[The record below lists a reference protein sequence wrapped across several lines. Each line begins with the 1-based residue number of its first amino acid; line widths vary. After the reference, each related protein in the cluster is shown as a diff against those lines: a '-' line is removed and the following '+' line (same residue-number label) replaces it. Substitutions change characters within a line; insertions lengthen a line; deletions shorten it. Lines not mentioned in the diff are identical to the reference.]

1 MKKVTALFSV
11 FIVSLFATITLS
23 AQENIDPNAPFLKDK
38 NIPKFTLNL
47 TTGKSFSNTQIP
59 KTKFTCIIIFSPDC
73 SHCQDEATELTK
85 NADKFKS
92 VFFIWNSYKEMADIK
107 AFATKYGLDK
117 QSNVVIGRDP
127 EFSIPVFFRPRMTP
141 FVALYEKGQLLKV
154 YEQGVKV
161 PELLKIIGGK

>member
-1 MKKVTALFSV
+1 MKKVTLLFSL
-11 FIVSLFATITLS
+11 FFLSLMTSMTLS
-23 AQENIDPNAPFLKDK
+23 AQSNIDPNAPFLKDK

-47 TTGKSFSNTQIP
+47 STGKNFSNTQIP
-59 KTKFTCIIIFSPDC
+59 KTRYTCIIIFSPDC

-85 NADKFKS
+85 NADKFKN
-92 VFFIWNSYKEMADIK
+92 VFFIWNSYKEMNDIK
-107 AFATKYGLDK
+107 AFAVKYGLDK
-117 QSNVVIGRDP
+117 QSNVVVGRDP

-141 FVALYEKGQLLKV
+141 FVAIYDKGQLLKV

>member
-1 MKKVTALFSV
+1 MKKVTTFFSLMTL
-11 FIVSLFATITLS
+11 SLFASMTLF
-23 AQENIDPNAPFLKDK
+23 AQANIDPNAPFLKDK

-59 KTKFTCIIIFSPDC
+59 KTKYTCIIIFSPDC
-73 SHCQDEATELTK
+73 SHCQEEAADLTK

-92 VFFIWNSYKEMADIK
+92 VFFIWNSYKEMSDIK
-107 AFATKYGLDK
+107 AFAIKYGLDK
-117 QSNVVIGRDP
+117 QSNVIVGRDP
-127 EFSIPVFFRPRMTP
+127 EFAIPVFFRPRMTP
-141 FVALYEKGQLLKV
+141 FVALYANGQLLKV

>member
-1 MKKVTALFSV
+1 MKKVTTLFSL
-11 FIVSLFATITLS
+11 FILSLFASMTLM
-23 AQENIDPNAPFLKDK
+23 AQGNIDPNAPFLKDK

-47 TTGKSFSNTQIP
+47 TTGKSFNSTQIP
-59 KTKFTCIIIFSPDC
+59 KTKYTCIIIFSPDC
-73 SHCQDEATELTK
+73 SHCQDEAAELTK

-107 AFATKYGLDK
+107 AFAIKYGLDK
-117 QSNVVIGRDP
+117 QSNVIVGRDP

-141 FVALYEKGQLLKV
+141 FVALYANGQLLKV

>member
-1 MKKVTALFSV
+1 MKKLTTLLSVCILSLLVTMT
-11 FIVSLFATITLS
+11 LFA
-23 AQENIDPNAPFLKDK
+23 QGNIDPNAPFLKDK

-47 TTGKSFSNTQIP
+47 TSGKSFNNTQIP
-59 KTKFTCIIIFSPDC
+59 KTKYTCIIIFSPDC

-85 NADKFKS
+85 NAAMFKS
-92 VFFIWNSYKEMADIK
+92 VFFIWTSYKEMADIK
-107 AFATKYGLDK
+107 VFATKYGLDK
-117 QSNVVIGRDP
+117 QSNVIVGRDP

-161 PELLKIIGGK
+161 PELLKIIESK

>member
-1 MKKVTALFSV
+1 MKKATTLFTV
-11 FIVSLFATITLS
+11 FIVSLLATMTLS
-23 AQENIDPNAPFLKDK
+23 AQGNIDPNAPFLKDK

-59 KTKFTCIIIFSPDC
+59 KTKYTCIIIFSPDC
-73 SHCQDEATELTK
+73 SHCQEEAAELTK

-117 QSNVVIGRDP
+117 QPNVIVGRDP
-127 EFSIPVFFRPRMTP
+127 EFAIPVFFRPRMTP
-141 FVALYEKGQLLKV
+141 FVALYVNGQLLKV

>member
-1 MKKVTALFSV
+1 MKKVIALFSV

>member
-1 MKKVTALFSV
+1 MKKVTTFFGLF
-11 FIVSLFATITLS
+11 ILSLLASMTLK
-23 AQENIDPNAPFLKDK
+23 AQGNIDPNAPFLKDK

-47 TTGKSFSNTQIP
+47 TTGKFFSNSQIP
-59 KTKFTCIIIFSPDC
+59 KTKYTCIIIFSPDC
-73 SHCQDEATELTK
+73 SHCQDEAAELTK

-107 AFATKYGLDK
+107 AFAIKYGLDK
-117 QSNVVIGRDP
+117 QSNVIVGRDP

-141 FVALYEKGQLLKV
+141 FVALYANGQLLKV

>member
-1 MKKVTALFSV
+1 MKKATTLLTV
-11 FIVSLFATITLS
+11 FIVSLLATMSLS
-23 AQENIDPNAPFLKDK
+23 AQGDTDSNAPFLKDK
-38 NIPKFTLNL
+38 NLPKFTLNL

-59 KTKFTCIIIFSPDC
+59 KTRFTCIIIFSPDC
-73 SHCQDEATELTK
+73 SHCQEEAAELTK

-92 VFFIWNSYKEMADIK
+92 VFFIWSSYKEMADIK

-117 QSNVVIGRDP
+117 QSNVIVGRDP

-141 FVALYEKGQLLKV
+141 FIALYDKGQFLKV

>member
-1 MKKVTALFSV
+1 MKKVTTLFSL
-11 FIVSLFATITLS
+11 IILSLFASTTLL
-23 AQENIDPNAPFLKDK
+23 AQGNIDPNAPFLKDK

-47 TTGKSFSNTQIP
+47 TTGKSFSNKQIP
-59 KTKFTCIIIFSPDC
+59 KTKYTCIIIFSPDC
-73 SHCQDEATELTK
+73 SHCQEEAAELTK

-107 AFATKYGLDK
+107 AFAIKYGLDK
-117 QSNVVIGRDP
+117 QSNVIVGRDP

-141 FVALYEKGQLLKV
+141 FVALYANGQLLKV

>member
-1 MKKVTALFSV
+1 MKKVTTLLSV
-11 FIVSLFATITLS
+11 CIVSLFASMSLL

-38 NIPKFTLNL
+38 NMPKFTLNL
-47 TTGKSFSNTQIP
+47 TTGKTFNNTQIP
-59 KTKFTCIIIFSPDC
+59 KTKYTCIIIFSPDC

-107 AFATKYGLDK
+107 AFATKYGLDN
-117 QSNVVIGRDP
+117 QSNVVVGRDP

-141 FVALYEKGQLLKV
+141 FVAVYEKGQFLKV

>member
-1 MKKVTALFSV
+1 MSV
-11 FIVSLFATITLS
+11 FMVSLFATITLS
-23 AQENIDPNAPFLKDK
+23 AQNNIDPNAPFLKDK

-117 QSNVVIGRDP
+117 QSNVVVGRDP
-127 EFSIPVFFRPRMTP
+127 EFAIPVFFRPRMTP
-141 FVALYEKGQLLKV
+141 FVAMYDKGQLLKV

>member
-1 MKKVTALFSV
+1 MKKVTTLLCV
-11 FIVSLFATITLS
+11 CIVSLIASMSLF

-59 KTKFTCIIIFSPDC
+59 KTKYTCIIIFSPDC

-117 QSNVVIGRDP
+117 QSNVVVGRDP

-141 FVALYEKGQLLKV
+141 FVALYANGQFLKV

>member
-1 MKKVTALFSV
+1 MKKVTLLFSL
-11 FIVSLFATITLS
+11 FILSLMTSMTLS
-23 AQENIDPNAPFLKDK
+23 AQSNIDPNAPFLKDK

-47 TTGKSFSNTQIP
+47 STGKNFSNTQIP
-59 KTKFTCIIIFSPDC
+59 KTRYTCIIIFSPDC

-85 NADKFKS
+85 NADKFKN
-92 VFFIWNSYKEMADIK
+92 VFFIWNSYKEMNEIK

-117 QSNVVIGRDP
+117 QSNVVVGRDP

-141 FVALYEKGQLLKV
+141 FVAIYDKGQLLKV

>member
-1 MKKVTALFSV
+1 MKKATTLLSV
-11 FIVSLFATITLS
+11 FIVSLFATISLS
-23 AQENIDPNAPFLKDK
+23 AQSNIDPNAPFLKDK

-59 KTKFTCIIIFSPDC
+59 KTKYTCIIIFSPDC
-73 SHCQDEATELTK
+73 SHCQEEAAELTK

-117 QSNVVIGRDP
+117 QSNVIVGRDP

-141 FVALYEKGQLLKV
+141 FVALYDKGQLLKV

>member
-1 MKKVTALFSV
+1 MKKVTTLLSV
-11 FIVSLFATITLS
+11 CILSLFASIPLL

-59 KTKFTCIIIFSPDC
+59 KTKYTCIIIFSPDC

-117 QSNVVIGRDP
+117 QSNVVVGRDP

-141 FVALYEKGQLLKV
+141 FVAMYANGQLLKV

-161 PELLKIIGGK
+161 PELLKIIGAK

>member
-1 MKKVTALFSV
+1 MKKVTTLLSV
-11 FIVSLFATITLS
+11 FIVSLFATMTLS

-38 NIPKFTLNL
+38 NIPRFTLNL
-47 TTGKSFSNTQIP
+47 TTDKTFNNTQIP
-59 KTKFTCIIIFSPDC
+59 KTKYTCIIIFSPDC

-117 QSNVVIGRDP
+117 QSNVVVGKDP
-127 EFSIPVFFRPRMTP
+127 EFAIPVFFRPRMTP

-154 YEQGVKV
+154 FEQGVKV

>member
-1 MKKVTALFSV
+1 MKKAIALFSLI
-11 FIVSLFATITLS
+11 IVSLISTMDLS
-23 AQENIDPNAPFLKDK
+23 AQSNIDPNAPFLKDK
-38 NIPKFTLNL
+38 NIPRFTLNL

-59 KTKFTCIIIFSPDC
+59 KTRYTCIIIFSPDC
-73 SHCQDEATELTK
+73 SHCQEEAAELTK

-92 VFFIWNSYKEMADIK
+92 VFFIWNSYKEMNDIK
-107 AFATKYGLDK
+107 TFATKYGLDK
-117 QSNVVIGRDP
+117 QTNVVVGRDP

-141 FVALYEKGQLLKV
+141 FVAIYDKGQLLKV

>member
-1 MKKVTALFSV
+1 MKKITTLFSV
-11 FIVSLFATITLS
+11 FIVSLFASMTLL
-23 AQENIDPNAPFLKDK
+23 AQGNIDPNAPFLKDK

-117 QSNVVIGRDP
+117 QSNVVVGRDP
-127 EFSIPVFFRPRMTP
+127 EFAIPVFFRPRMIP
-141 FVALYEKGQLLKV
+141 FVAMYDKGQLLKV

-161 PELLKIIGGK
+161 PELLKIIGDK

>member
-1 MKKVTALFSV
+1 MKKVTT
-11 FIVSLFATITLS
+11 FISLFILSLLASMTLM
-23 AQENIDPNAPFLKDK
+23 AQGNIDPNAPFLKDK

-47 TTGKSFSNTQIP
+47 TTGKSFNSTQIP
-59 KTKFTCIIIFSPDC
+59 KTKYTCIIIFSPDC
-73 SHCQDEATELTK
+73 SHCQDEAAELTK

-117 QSNVVIGRDP
+117 QSNVIVGRDP

-141 FVALYEKGQLLKV
+141 FVALYANGQLLKV

>member
-1 MKKVTALFSV
+1 MKKTSTLFSIC
-11 FIVSLFATITLS
+11 IVSLMSVLTLS
-23 AQENIDPNAPFLKDK
+23 AQSNIDPNAPFLKDK

-59 KTKFTCIIIFSPDC
+59 KTRYTCIIIFSPDC

-85 NADKFKS
+85 NAAKFKS
-92 VFFIWNSYKEMADIK
+92 VFFIWNSYKEMKEIK
-107 AFATKYGLDK
+107 DFATKYGLDK
-117 QSNVVIGRDP
+117 QANVVVGRDP

-141 FVALYEKGQLLKV
+141 FVAIYDKGQFLKV

>member
-1 MKKVTALFSV
+1 M
-11 FIVSLFATITLS
+11 VSLFATITLS
-23 AQENIDPNAPFLKDK
+23 AQNNIDPNAPFLKDK

-107 AFATKYGLDK
+107 AFATKYGLDN
-117 QSNVVIGRDP
+117 QSNLVVGRDP
-127 EFSIPVFFRPRMTP
+127 EFAIPVFFRPRMTP
-141 FVALYEKGQLLKV
+141 FVALYEKG
-154 YEQGVKV
+154 
-161 PELLKIIGGK
+161 

>member
-1 MKKVTALFSV
+1 MKKVTTFFSLMTL
-11 FIVSLFATITLS
+11 SLFASMTLS
-23 AQENIDPNAPFLKDK
+23 AQANIDPNAPFLKDK

-59 KTKFTCIIIFSPDC
+59 KTKYTCIIIFSPDC
-73 SHCQDEATELTK
+73 SHCQEEAADLTK

-107 AFATKYGLDK
+107 VFATKYGLDK
-117 QSNVVIGRDP
+117 QSNVIVGRDP

-141 FVALYEKGQLLKV
+141 FVALYANGQLLKV

>member
-1 MKKVTALFSV
+1 
-11 FIVSLFATITLS
+11 
-23 AQENIDPNAPFLKDK
+23 
-38 NIPKFTLNL
+38 
-47 TTGKSFSNTQIP
+47 
-59 KTKFTCIIIFSPDC
+59 
-73 SHCQDEATELTK
+73 LTK

-117 QSNVVIGRDP
+117 QSNVIVGRDP
-127 EFSIPVFFRPRMTP
+127 EFAIPVFFRPRMTP
-141 FVALYEKGQLLKV
+141 FVALYANGQLLKV

>member
-1 MKKVTALFSV
+1 MKKVTTLLSV
-11 FIVSLFATITLS
+11 CIVSLFAAMNLF
-23 AQENIDPNAPFLKDK
+23 AQGNIDPNAPFLKDK

-47 TTGKSFSNTQIP
+47 TSGKSFNNTQIP
-59 KTKFTCIIIFSPDC
+59 KTKYTCIIIFSPDC

-85 NADKFKS
+85 NAAMFKS
-92 VFFIWNSYKEMADIK
+92 VFFIWTSYKEMADIK
-107 AFATKYGLDK
+107 VFATKYGLDK
-117 QSNVVIGRDP
+117 QSNVIVGRDP

-161 PELLKIIGGK
+161 PELLKIIESK

>member
-1 MKKVTALFSV
+1 MKKVTTLLSV
-11 FIVSLFATITLS
+11 CIVSLFASMSLL

-38 NIPKFTLNL
+38 NMPKFTLNL
-47 TTGKSFSNTQIP
+47 TTGKTFNNTQIP
-59 KTKFTCIIIFSPDC
+59 KTKYTCIIIFSPDC

-107 AFATKYGLDK
+107 AFATKYGLDN
-117 QSNVVIGRDP
+117 QSNVVVGRDP

-141 FVALYEKGQLLKV
+141 FVALYEKGQFLKV

>member
-1 MKKVTALFSV
+1 MKKVTTLLSV

-38 NIPKFTLNL
+38 NLPKFTLNL
-47 TTGKSFSNTQIP
+47 TTGKSFSSTQIP
-59 KTKFTCIIIFSPDC
+59 KTKYTCIIIFSPDC

-117 QSNVVIGRDP
+117 QSNVIVGRDP

>member
-1 MKKVTALFSV
+1 MKKVTTLFSL
-11 FIVSLFATITLS
+11 FILSLFASMTLM
-23 AQENIDPNAPFLKDK
+23 AQGNIDPNAPFLKDK

-47 TTGKSFSNTQIP
+47 TTGKSFNSTQIP
-59 KTKFTCIIIFSPDC
+59 KSKYTCIIIFSPDC
-73 SHCQDEATELTK
+73 SHCQDEAAELTK

-107 AFATKYGLDK
+107 AFAIKYGLDK
-117 QSNVVIGRDP
+117 QSNVIVGRDP

-141 FVALYEKGQLLKV
+141 FVALYANGQLLKV

>member
-1 MKKVTALFSV
+1 MKKVTTLFS
-11 FIVSLFATITLS
+11 FTILSLFASTTLL
-23 AQENIDPNAPFLKDK
+23 AQGNIDPNAPFLKDK

-59 KTKFTCIIIFSPDC
+59 KTKYTCIIIFSPDC
-73 SHCQDEATELTK
+73 SHCQEEAAELTK

-107 AFATKYGLDK
+107 AFATKYSLDK
-117 QSNVVIGRDP
+117 QSNVIVGRDP

-141 FVALYEKGQLLKV
+141 FVALYANGQLLKV

>member
-1 MKKVTALFSV
+1 MKKVTTLFSV
-11 FIVSLFATITLS
+11 FMLSLFASMTLS
-23 AQENIDPNAPFLKDK
+23 AQANIDPNAPFLKDK

-59 KTKFTCIIIFSPDC
+59 KTKYTCIIIFSPDC
-73 SHCQDEATELTK
+73 SHCQEEAAELTK

-92 VFFIWNSYKEMADIK
+92 VFFIWNSYKEMVDIK
-107 AFATKYGLDK
+107 AFAIKYGLDK
-117 QSNVVIGRDP
+117 QSNVIVGRDP
-127 EFSIPVFFRPRMTP
+127 EFAIPVFFRPRMTP
-141 FVALYEKGQLLKV
+141 FVALYANGQLLKV

>member
-1 MKKVTALFSV
+1 MKKVTTLLSV
-11 FIVSLFATITLS
+11 CIVSLFASMSLL

-38 NIPKFTLNL
+38 NMPKFTLNL
-47 TTGKSFSNTQIP
+47 TTGKTFNNTQIP
-59 KTKFTCIIIFSPDC
+59 KTKYTCIIIFSPDC

-117 QSNVVIGRDP
+117 QSNVIVGRDP

-141 FVALYEKGQLLKV
+141 FVAVYEKGQFLKV

>member
-1 MKKVTALFSV
+1 MKNVTTLLCV
-11 FIVSLFATITLS
+11 IIVSLFSTMTLS
-23 AQENIDPNAPFLKDK
+23 AQGNIDPNAPFLKDK

-59 KTKFTCIIIFSPDC
+59 KTKYTCFIIFSPDC
-73 SHCQDEATELTK
+73 SHCQEEAAELTK

-107 AFATKYGLDK
+107 AFAIKYGLDK
-117 QSNVVIGRDP
+117 QSNVIVGRDP

-141 FVALYEKGQLLKV
+141 FVALYANGQLLKV

>member
-1 MKKVTALFSV
+1 MKKV
-11 FIVSLFATITLS
+11 ITLIGLFVVGILS
-23 AQENIDPNAPFLKDK
+23 TMTLAAQSNVDPNAPYLQDK

-59 KTKFTCIIIFSPDC
+59 KNRFTCFIIFSPDC
-73 SHCQDEATELTK
+73 SHCQEEATELTK

-92 VFFIWNSYKEMADIK
+92 VFFIWNSYKEMAEIK

-117 QSNVVIGRDP
+117 QANVVVGKDP

-141 FVALYEKGQLLKV
+141 FVAIYEKGQFLKV